1 MSGARIH
8 LLILGGGLAGG
19 IAALALAKRC
29 PELRISI
36 VERDATLGGNHL
48 WSFFAS
54 DVERD
59 DLDILEPLIER
70 RWPGYDVRFPDHR
83 RTLRTAYHSMTSE
96 RLDRAVRAALGNE
109 AIVHGDVVEAWP
121 TYVKLADGRK
131 IEADAVIDMRGLCA
145 TPEGVECG
153 AQKFVGRM
161 MRVVGGHGVERPVV
175 MDATVSQTD
184 GYRFVYLLPFS
195 ETDIFVEDTYYRTDM
210 ALDIE
215 TLATRIDHY
224 CQLQGWDAEPA
235 GRMETGV
242 LPVVTGGD
250 PDIFWRKD
258 SPVARGGVRAGLF
271 HHLTSYSVP
280 DAMRFANWLCNV
292 MPLDGDALAKRSRS
306 YAVRHWKEQ
315 RFDRMLARMLFNAA
329 EPAERYRVL
338 QRFYRLPSSLIERF
352 YAGRTTVADR
362 LRILAGKPPV
372 PITRAVRAILGKA

>member
-1 MSGARIH
+1 MSGARIN

-19 IAALALAKRC
+19 IAALALAKRR
-29 PELRISI
+29 PELTVAI
-36 VERDATLGGNHL
+36 VEREGQLGGNHL

-54 DVERD
+54 DVEED
-59 DLDILEPLIER
+59 DLDILDPLIER
-70 RWPGYDVRFPDHR
+70 RWEGYDVRFPDHR
-83 RTLRTAYHSMTSE
+83 RTLDTAYHSMTSE
-96 RLDRAVRAALGNE
+96 RLDRAVRAALDDE
-109 AIVHGDVVEAWP
+109 LIIHGDVVEAWP
-121 TYVKLADGRK
+121 THVKLAGGEK

-161 MRVVGGHGVERPVV
+161 MKVVGSHGLERPVV
-175 MDATVSQTD
+175 MDATVSQAD

-195 ETDIFVEDTYYRTDM
+195 DTDVFVEDTYYQNDP
-210 ALDIE
+210 ALNVE

-224 CQLQGWDAEPA
+224 CRLQGWDAEPA

-242 LPVVTGGD
+242 LPVVTGGN
-250 PDIFWRKD
+250 PDVFWRKD

-280 DAMRFANWLCNV
+280 DAMRFANWLCDV
-292 MPLDGDALAKRSRS
+292 LTLDGDTLAKKSRS

-315 RFDRMLARMLFNAA
+315 RFDRMLARMLFDAA
-329 EPAERYRVL
+329 APAERYRVL

-352 YAGRTTVADR
+352 YAGRTSPTDR

-372 PITRAVRAILGKA
+372 PITRAIRAILGKA